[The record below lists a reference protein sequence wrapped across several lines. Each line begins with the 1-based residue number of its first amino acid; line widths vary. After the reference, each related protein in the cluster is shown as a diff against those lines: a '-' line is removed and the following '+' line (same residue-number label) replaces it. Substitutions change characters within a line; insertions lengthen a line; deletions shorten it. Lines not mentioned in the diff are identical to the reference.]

1 MTDKPSYIDPKT
13 GETFPFDAK
22 IWRAPNGNP
31 LMITD
36 LPGIT
41 RDEIITSE
49 RSIWRYAGAL
59 PVDIPRPISLGEGCT
74 PLIEREIDGLRLCL
88 KLEWFAPT
96 GSFKDRGTSV
106 LMSFIRQ
113 LGITRI
119 VEDSSGNA
127 GASAS
132 AYGTAAGM
140 NVTILVPGYTQP
152 AKIIQS
158 RSYGAEV
165 IQVPGMRE
173 DTSAAALKR
182 AEDVFYASH
191 NWHPMFLQG
200 TKSLGYEL
208 WEDLGFEVP
217 DNIII
222 PASEGSN
229 VLGCHIAFKELLRAG
244 EITRMPRLFVTQP
257 ENCAPLHHALN
268 GSRQTEFRPT
278 VAEGTAVR
286 SPLRLQTIV
295 DAVRDTKGGSTA
307 ISEDEIL
314 ATCGRLARAGV
325 FVEPS
330 CAHAWAGA
338 RKFIETGEISASE
351 RTVVILTG
359 TGLKAQA
366 VYADQIAAA

>member
-1 MTDKPSYIDPKT
+1 MTDKPSYIDAET
-13 GETFPFDAK
+13 GETFPLDAQ

-41 RDEIITSE
+41 RADIIASE

-59 PVDIPRPISLGEGCT
+59 PVDIPSPITLGEGCT
-74 PLIEREIDGLRLCL
+74 PLIAREIDGLRVDL

-96 GSFKDRGTSV
+96 GSFKDRGASV

-113 LGITRI
+113 LGITSV

-140 NVTILVPGYTQP
+140 DVTILVPDYTQS
-152 AKIIQS
+152 AKVTQS

-165 IQVPGMRE
+165 ILVPGTRE
-173 DTSAAALKR
+173 DTSAAAIAR
-182 AEDVFYASH
+182 AKDVFYASH

-217 DNIII
+217 DNIVI

-229 VLGCHIAFKELLRAG
+229 VLGCHIAFKELMRSG
-244 EITRMPRLFVTQP
+244 EITRLPRLFVSQP
-257 ENCAPLHHALN
+257 ENCAPLHHALQ
-268 GSRQTEFRPT
+268 GTQQEAFRPT
-278 VAEGTAVR
+278 VAEGTAVK
-286 SPLRLQTIV
+286 SPTRLQAIV
-295 DAVRDTKGGSTA
+295 DAVRETSGGSVA

-314 ATCGRLARAGV
+314 ASCGRLARAAI
-325 FVEPS
+325 FAEPS
-330 CAHAWAGA
+330 SAHAWAGA
-338 RKFIETGEISASE
+338 KRLIETGQISASDK
-351 RTVVILTG
+351 TVVVLTG
-359 TGLKAQA
+359 TGLKAQG
-366 VYADQIAAA
+366 VYADRIAAA